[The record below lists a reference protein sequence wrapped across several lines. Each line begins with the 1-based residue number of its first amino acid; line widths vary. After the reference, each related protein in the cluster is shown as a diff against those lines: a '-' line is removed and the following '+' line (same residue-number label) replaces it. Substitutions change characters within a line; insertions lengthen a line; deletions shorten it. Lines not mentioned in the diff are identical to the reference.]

1 MKGISLNIQAGT
13 NYLIFNQK
21 KKTGIFSCCNA
32 EEIDSKN
39 SYENLNSLAIKYDK
53 KNEILDE
60 SISLENSDNDEE
72 NKKLIE
78 DEKDNDNK
86 SNDLIIFEIDKIN
99 KNKRNKLNINNDLN
113 YNESTLMLKDNK
125 IQEKNNIKSNK
136 NNSINNIRED
146 LREIKKE
153 IINEIKSEN
162 IIFSEGDVNKSKIDM
177 ENKSDKIEE
186 NN

>member
-1 MKGISLNIQAGT
+1 
-13 NYLIFNQK
+13 
-21 KKTGIFSCCNA
+21 
-32 EEIDSKN
+32 
-39 SYENLNSLAIKYDK
+39 
-53 KNEILDE
+53 
-60 SISLENSDNDEE
+60 
-72 NKKLIE
+72 
-78 DEKDNDNK
+78 
-86 SNDLIIFEIDKIN
+86 
-99 KNKRNKLNINNDLN
+99 
-113 YNESTLMLKDNK
+113 MLKDNK

>member
-1 MKGISLNIQAGT
+1 
-13 NYLIFNQK
+13 
-21 KKTGIFSCCNA
+21 
-32 EEIDSKN
+32 
-39 SYENLNSLAIKYDK
+39 
-53 KNEILDE
+53 
-60 SISLENSDNDEE
+60 
-72 NKKLIE
+72 
-78 DEKDNDNK
+78 
-86 SNDLIIFEIDKIN
+86 
-99 KNKRNKLNINNDLN
+99 
-113 YNESTLMLKDNK
+113 MLKDNK
-125 IQEKNNIKSNK
+125 IQEKNNIKCNK